1 MLPLLLISMI
11 ELSESDE
18 VEDFPSVDC
27 LTFSQSRQLRWTKY

>member
-18 VEDFPSVDC
+18 VEDFSSVDC
-27 LTFSQSRQLRWTKY
+27 LTFCQSRQLRWTKY